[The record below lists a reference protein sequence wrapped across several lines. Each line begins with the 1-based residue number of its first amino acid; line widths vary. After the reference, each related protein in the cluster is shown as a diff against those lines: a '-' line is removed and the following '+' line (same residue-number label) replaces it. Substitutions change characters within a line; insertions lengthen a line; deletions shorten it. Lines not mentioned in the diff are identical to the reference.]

1 MSRLGKRPI
10 TLKESVKVAIQE
22 SQVTLQGPKGS
33 LCLQIPAGIRVE
45 QNDNKQLVLQR
56 ESDSKQ
62 MRALHG
68 TCRSLLNNMAQGV
81 VEGFKRE
88 LEIEGVGFRAQVQG
102 KLLTMQLGFSH
113 PVEFQIPEDIEIKTP
128 AQNRVVVEG
137 IDKAKVGSVASKIR
151 AFFPPEPYKGKG
163 IHYAGE
169 VIRRKA
175 GKTVT

>member
-10 TLKESVKVAIQE
+10 DLKESVKVEIQK

-33 LCLQIPAGIRVE
+33 LSLQIPAGIRVE
-45 QNDNKQLVLQR
+45 QKDKQLILQR
-56 ESDSKQ
+56 EADSKQ

-68 TCRSLLNNMAQGV
+68 TCRSLLGNMVHGV
-81 VEGFKRE
+81 TEGFKRE

-113 PVEFQIPEDIEIKTP
+113 PVEFQIPEDIKIQTP

-137 IDKAKVGSVASKIR
+137 IDKAKVGAVASKIR
-151 AFFPPEPYKGKG
+151 SFFPPEPYKGKG
-163 IHYAGE
+163 IHYVGE